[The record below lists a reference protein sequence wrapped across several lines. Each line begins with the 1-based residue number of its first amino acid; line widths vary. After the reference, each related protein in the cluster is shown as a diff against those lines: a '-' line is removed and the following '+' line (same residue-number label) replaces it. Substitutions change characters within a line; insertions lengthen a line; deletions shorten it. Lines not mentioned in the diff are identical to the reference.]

1 MNSNIIKGL
10 FIKRFPWI
18 LIIMVLL
25 FILIASIVIGLAT
38 EEQSLNK
45 SSPEGTVQQFLRA
58 IELEDLEL
66 AYGFLSAELSNRCSI
81 EDLIETFGPDHHLM
95 DTRITLDRILTVGDI
110 TYVVVE
116 TSRFSSDSPFNTSDT
131 NEQQRFSL
139 ISERGIWKFYSYP
152 WPLNACKQ
160 SNNTQN
166 LSTYSIWMSA
176 PLVLPGV
183 YLERIL

>member
-1 MNSNIIKGL
+1 MPSNIIKGL
-10 FIKRFPWI
+10 FIKRYLWI
-18 LIIMVLL
+18 QIILVLL
-25 FILIASIVIGLAT
+25 FILIASLIVGLAR
-38 EEQSLNK
+38 EEQSLDK

-81 EDLIETFGPDHHLM
+81 EDLIETLGPDHHLM
-95 DTRITLDRILTVGDI
+95 DTHITLDRILIVGDI

-116 TSRFSSDSPFNTSDT
+116 ISRFSSDSPFNTSDT

-139 ISERGIWKFYSYP
+139 ISEGGIWKFYSYP

-166 LSTYSIWMSA
+166 LSTDSIWMSA
-176 PLVLPGV
+176 PL
-183 YLERIL
+183 ILSRSIS